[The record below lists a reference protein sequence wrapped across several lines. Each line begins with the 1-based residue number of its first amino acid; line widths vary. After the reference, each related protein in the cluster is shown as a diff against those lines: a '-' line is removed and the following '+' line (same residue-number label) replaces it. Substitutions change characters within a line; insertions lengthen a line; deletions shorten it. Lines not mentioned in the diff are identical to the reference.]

1 MSSHS
6 DQARTP
12 TDPAVPPSIW
22 MRRLFIALTIIAWVI
37 IGCFLFFVIWL
48 FGESFTLLL
57 IGGLLAYI
65 IYPFVL
71 FFQRVMPRPLAVIL
85 VYLVLLIALSVLV
98 YLVGVTFV
106 QQLAALVRFVTQLL
120 SPEGQQRIR
129 PFLDALQ
136 KIGLSKE
143 QFTGFGEQ
151 FLAQLHGVFL
161 SAFPFVG
168 GIFSWI
174 ILVFTIATL
183 SVYFLLDGARV
194 ISWLRMRT
202 PLKYRDMIGFLLSTA
217 DRAAGGYFRGLLLLA
232 IVAGIGAGV
241 VLQVVGNPF
250 SVLLGVL
257 SFALFFIP
265 IIGGFVSGV
274 LCILFALPQGWETA
288 LIVGISIITL
298 QVVILGLIL
307 EPRIFHRTVGV
318 HPILVIFAIFAGLE
332 RFGILGVLLAVPITG
347 LVQEMLIAYWKRYQ
361 TKHSDQFPSE
371 VPPSAQ
377 PELVEEE
384 LTKVVSEN

>member
-65 IYPFVL
+65 
-71 FFQRVMPRPLAVIL
+71 
-85 VYLVLLIALSVLV
+85 
-98 YLVGVTFV
+98 V

-265 IIGGFVSGV
+265 IIGGFVSRV

-332 RFGILGVLLAVPITG
+332 RFGILDVLLAVPITG